1 MPVRDLSPDKKE
13 VVNILWKCGE
23 KKMQEVKSQKMS
35 QKIDNKIDL
44 MSDDVKKFKDNI

>member
-1 MPVRDLSPDKKE
+1 MVVNIIQKQGKKPNMPVRDLSPDKKE

-35 QKIDNKIDL
+35 
-44 MSDDVKKFKDNI
+44 